1 MRKSNYI
8 INLIKSVFVIMVLF
22 YFWIKTSNGKI
33 ILIPFILCTFSQVF
47 KYLFLILNKEKYV
60 KYCNIIFVISFFL
73 FWFGFLIYGTYIII
87 CEKEY
92 FMLLFT
98 IPFWLVGIIALKK
111 FLIRGYS
118 K

>member
-8 INLIKSVFVIMVLF
+8 INLIKSVFVTMVLF
-22 YFWIKTSNGKI
+22 YFWVKTSNGKI
-33 ILIPFILCTFSQVF
+33 VLIPFILCAFSQVF
-47 KYLFLILNKEKYV
+47 KYIFLLFNKEKFV
-60 KYCNIIFVISFFL
+60 KYCNVMFAISFFL

-111 FLIRGYS
+111 F
-118 K
+118 